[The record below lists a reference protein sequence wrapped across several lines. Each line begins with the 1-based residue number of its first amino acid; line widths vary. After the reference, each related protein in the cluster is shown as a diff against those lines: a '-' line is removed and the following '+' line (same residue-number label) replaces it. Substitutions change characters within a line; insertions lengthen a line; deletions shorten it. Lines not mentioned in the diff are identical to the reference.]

1 MLTQEE
7 EGKEFG
13 EKREGG
19 RTKFLQ
25 FGLPNFKICIRQHP
39 LHKIQALSISRRW
52 KNLRNKK

>member
-1 MLTQEE
+1 MWTRPMLTQEE

-25 FGLPNFKICIRQHP
+25 FEF
-39 LHKIQALSISRRW
+39 
-52 KNLRNKK
+52 